1 MNVLIL
7 NASPRK
13 NGNTKKIVNAYINE
27 HSFDNVVQMD
37 LIDLNI
43 GHCIGCLACSKT
55 GECPFNDD
63 MQILYEAVDKAD
75 FIVFSTPVYFNSMT
89 SIGKVAID
97 RFQRNYAKRFIR
109 KEWPKVEP
117 GKRGLLIATAGSIEK
132 KNEFD
137 GMRFP
142 MDLFFKSNGIKGY
155 QTIIIEDFD
164 NLNTKEIEDKLK
176 NCIQNIE

>member
-13 NGNTKKIVNAYINE
+13 NGNTKKIVDTFIEKHTFENI
-27 HSFDNVVQMD
+27 VQFD
-37 LIDLNI
+37 LIDLKI
-43 GHCIGCLACSKT
+43 GHCIGCLACSET

-63 MQILYEAVDKAD
+63 MQVLYDAVNKAD
-75 FIVFSTPVYFNSMT
+75 LVVFSTPVYFNSVT
-89 SIGKVAID
+89 SIGKVTID

-109 KEWPKVEP
+109 KEWPKVESD
-117 GKRGLLIATAGSIEK
+117 KRGLLIASAGSKEK

-137 GMRFP
+137 GLRFP
-142 MDLFFKSNGIKGY
+142 LDLFFKSNGITSY
-155 QTIIIEDFD
+155 QSMIIEDFD
-164 NLNTKEIEDKLK
+164 KLSMEDIEDKLK